1 MTTSLTAIKP
11 LLNELKRDLQELYG
25 DRLVKLIL
33 FGSHARGEANLDS
46 DIDLL
51 AVLKSPV
58 SQVQEIFNM
67 SNLLVK
73 MLLEHDELVSIIPMS
88 EERFNAKDVA
98 LLRNIHREGIELW
111 TDLESCFPSK
121 GNSWIAL
128 TRNFRIALS
137 YDSRTLTSSTIKESA
152 SIASTITVVVI
163 KSASLMMGRRFLV
176 RFIISRHWLMPEI
189 ASL

>member
-1 MTTSLTAIKP
+1 MTTSLIAIKP

-98 LLRNIHREGIELW
+98 LLRNIHREGIEL
-111 TDLESCFPSK
+111 
-121 GNSWIAL
+121 
-128 TRNFRIALS
+128 
-137 YDSRTLTSSTIKESA
+137 
-152 SIASTITVVVI
+152 
-163 KSASLMMGRRFLV
+163 
-176 RFIISRHWLMPEI
+176 
-189 ASL
+189 